1 MLSWYVGGIIVRNF
15 CANQFLM
22 TFNLFQEQQLLLL
35 GANDTLMA
43 TMDHLA
49 LANLLNGDPQKA
61 AMVRLILS
69 LT

>member
-1 MLSWYVGGIIVRNF
+1 
-15 CANQFLM
+15 M